1 VNQPDR
7 LTQPAGHPAGRQS
20 FTRWVRSTSEHH
32 LLVVAQAKVA
42 RKHGLTPPRPHGVDV
57 FWQKVYAP
65 VFYLLPFTVRDKV
78 ANAMPGSHKQTW
90 HTPPQAQGPAV

>member
-1 VNQPDR
+1 M
-7 LTQPAGHPAGRQS
+7 TTTEGKQS
-20 FTRWVRSTSEHH
+20 FLRWVRSTSEHH

-42 RKHGLTPPRPHGVDV
+42 RKHGLTAPKPHGMDV

-65 VFYLLPFTVRDKV
+65 AFYLLPYALRAKV

-90 HTPPQAQGPAV
+90 HTPAQVKGPAV